1 MSDDPFGICLEP
13 NCEDDGDN
21 NFPSNYQMAKNLL
34 GSAKDIIAGA
44 IHGEGILVQEAIF
57 NERMDICATCPKFV
71 HESARCMEC
80 GCFMNK
86 KAMFKK
92 TECPLNLWEQV

>member
-1 MSDDPFGICLEP
+1 MDDICYNPKCEEP
-13 NCEDDGDN
+13 EENS
-21 NFPSNYQMAKNLL
+21 FPTNYQMAKNLL
-34 GSAKDIIAGA
+34 GSIKDIAKGA
-44 IHGEGILVQEAIF
+44 IQGEGLLVEEAIF

-71 HESARCMEC
+71 HESARCTEC

-92 TECPLNLWEQV
+92 TECPLSLWEQV